1 MSQTSDT
8 VSVEVQADRSDT
20 TSTVGVQTETR
31 NREAKNKH
39 TFFSQII
46 VIYAIIAAAIFHLS
60 FQSPDKELWLVLLSS
75 SLGYIL
81 PTPGLKFVKPTK

>member
-1 MSQTSDT
+1 MSQTSDS
-8 VSVEVQADRSDT
+8 VSVDI
-20 TSTVGVQTETR
+20 QTESASTAEKAKG
-31 NREAKNKH
+31 REAKNRI

-46 VIYAIIAAAIFHLS
+46 VIYAVIATAIFHLS

-81 PTPGLKFVKPTK
+81 PTPGLKFVKPPKPLGS

>member
-1 MSQTSDT
+1 MSTEGS
-8 VSVEVQADRSDT
+8 VSLEV
-20 TSTVGVQTETR
+20 TENLQNSQK
-31 NREAKNKH
+31 NREPKNKF

-46 VIYAIIAAAIFHLS
+46 VIYAIIATAIFHLS

-81 PTPGLKFVKPTK
+81 PTPGLKFIKRT